1 MQVKISIF
9 FIKLQSYPN
18 RVAFFM
24 SVRVIN
30 GCERGK
36 IIDVAISTSEIEARR
51 VKSLKLE
58 IIRKIIGGILLV
70 SLVSL
75 IFIKPIQQYLAIP
88 KNITVFEGQEVTF
101 NKAAPV
107 SAALVSHNSSITLG
121 QNTHS
126 VSVKGKEKG
135 KNEMLLEFAGIP
147 VKNVDVHVL
156 KDFRVIPGGESIGVK
171 LNTVGVLVVGHHLVN
186 TNQGKKS
193 PGEIA
198 GINVGDIITTING
211 NKIEKMTDV
220 APYVQEAGKDGKP
233 LDLLISRESGKF
245 KTKLTPLKD
254 KDENTYKL
262 GLYIRDSAAGIGTMT
277 FIDPQSQKYGALGH
291 VISDMDTKKP
301 IVVED
306 GQIVR
311 STVTS
316 IEKGSNGDPGE
327 KLARFSSDR
336 EIVGNIQ
343 KNSPF
348 GIFGKMNKQLK
359 NGIMD
364 KPIPIALSS
373 QVKEGP
379 AKILTVVNNDHVEAF
394 DIEIVST
401 IPQKFPATKG
411 IVIKVTDP
419 KLLEKTGGIVQG
431 MSGSPIIQDGKLVGA
446 VTHVFVNDPTSGY
459 GVHIEW
465 MLNEAGIN
473 IYDTPNNKAS

>member
-1 MQVKISIF
+1 M
-9 FIKLQSYPN
+9 N
-18 RVAFFM
+18 
-24 SVRVIN
+24 
-30 GCERGK
+30 
-36 IIDVAISTSEIEARR
+36 D
-51 VKSLKLE
+51 LKLE

-70 SLVSL
+70 SLISL
-75 IFIKPIQQYLAIP
+75 IFFQPLQQYLAIP
-88 KNITVFEGQEVTF
+88 KSITVFEGQDYTF
-101 NKAAPV
+101 QKAAPV
-107 SAALVSHNSSITLG
+107 TAFLASHNSKVSLN
-121 QNTHS
+121 QEKNS
-126 VSVKGKEKG
+126 VSVNANEHG
-135 KNEMLLEFAGIP
+135 KNVMLLEYAGIP
-147 VKNVDVHVL
+147 IKKVDVQVL
-156 KDFRVIPGGESIGVK
+156 KDFRVIPGGQSIGVK
-171 LNTVGVLVVGHHLVN
+171 LNTVGVLVVGHHLIN
-186 TNQGKKS
+186 TENGKKS

-198 GINVGDIITTING
+198 GIKVGDIITEING

-220 APYVQEAGKDGKP
+220 APFVQSAGQDGKP
-233 LDLLISRESGKF
+233 LNLVISRESGKF
-245 KTKLTPLKD
+245 TTKLTPLKD
-254 KDENTYKL
+254 KGENTYKL

-277 FIDPQSQKYGALGH
+277 FVHPQSKKYGALGH

-327 KLARFSSDR
+327 KLARFSSDH

-348 GIFGKMNKQLK
+348 GIFGELNRNLK

-364 KPIPIALSS
+364 KPLPIALSD

-379 AKILTVVNNDHVEAF
+379 AKILTVVNDDKVEEF

-411 IVIKVTDP
+411 MVIKVTDP

-431 MSGSPIIQDGKLVGA
+431 MSGSPIIQNGKLVGA

-473 IYDTPNNKAS
+473 IYETPKDKAS

>member
-1 MQVKISIF
+1 M
-9 FIKLQSYPN
+9 KL
-18 RVAFFM
+18 
-24 SVRVIN
+24 
-30 GCERGK
+30 
-36 IIDVAISTSEIEARR
+36 D
-51 VKSLKLE
+51 

-70 SLVSL
+70 SLISL
-75 IFIKPIQQYLAIP
+75 IFFQPIQQYMAIP
-88 KNITVFEGQEVTF
+88 KTITVFEGQDYTF
-101 NKAAPV
+101 KKAAPV
-107 SAALVSHNSSITLG
+107 SAAIQSRNSNITLA
-121 QNTHS
+121 QEKHA
-126 VSVKGKEKG
+126 VSVQATEKG

-147 VKNVDVHVL
+147 IKKVDVHVL
-156 KDFRVIPGGESIGVK
+156 KDFRVIPGGQSIGVK
-171 LNTVGVLVVGHHLVN
+171 LNTVGVLVVGHHLIN
-186 TNQGKKS
+186 TANGKKS
-193 PGEIA
+193 PGDIA
-198 GINVGDIITTING
+198 GIKVGDIITEING

-220 APYVQEAGKDGKP
+220 APFVQTAGQDGKA
-233 LDLLISRESGKF
+233 LDMVISRESGKF
-245 KTKLTPLKD
+245 TTKLTPLKD
-254 KDENTYKL
+254 KGENTYKL

-277 FIDPQSQKYGALGH
+277 FVHPQSKKYGALGH

-348 GIFGKMNKQLK
+348 GIFGELNKDLK

-364 KPIPIALSS
+364 KPLPIALSH

-379 AKILTVVNNDHVEAF
+379 AKILTVVNDDRVEEF
-394 DIEIVST
+394 NIEIVST

-411 IVIKVTDP
+411 MVIKVTDP

-473 IYDTPNNKAS
+473 IYETPKNKAS

>member
-1 MQVKISIF
+1 M
-9 FIKLQSYPN
+9 
-18 RVAFFM
+18 
-24 SVRVIN
+24 
-30 GCERGK
+30 
-36 IIDVAISTSEIEARR
+36 
-51 VKSLKLE
+51 KLE

-70 SLVSL
+70 SLISL
-75 IFIKPIQQYLAIP
+75 IFFQPIQQYLAIP
-88 KNITVFEGQEVTF
+88 KTITVFEGQDYSF
-101 NKAAPV
+101 QKAAPV
-107 SAALVSHNSSITLG
+107 SAALVSQNSNVTLDQG
-121 QNTHS
+121 KHT
-126 VSVKGKEKG
+126 VSMKGSENG

-147 VKNVDVHVL
+147 IKKVDVHVL
-156 KDFRVIPGGESIGVK
+156 KDFRVIPGGQSIGVK
-171 LNTVGVLVVGHHLVN
+171 LNTVGVLVVGHHLIN
-186 TNQGKKS
+186 TTAGKKS

-198 GINVGDIITTING
+198 GIKIGDIITEING
-211 NKIEKMTDV
+211 EKIEKMTDV
-220 APYVQEAGKDGKP
+220 APFVQTAGQEGKP
-233 LDLLISRESGKF
+233 LELVISRESGKF
-245 KTKLTPLKD
+245 STKLTPLKD
-254 KDENTYKL
+254 KGENIYKL

-277 FIDPQSQKYGALGH
+277 FVHPQSKKYGALGH
-291 VISDMDTKKP
+291 VISDMDTKQP

-348 GIFGKMNKQLK
+348 GIFGEMVKELK
-359 NGIMD
+359 NGVMD
-364 KPIPIALSS
+364 KPLPIALSH

-379 AKILTVVNNDHVEAF
+379 AKILTVVNDDLVEEF

-411 IVIKVTDP
+411 MVIKVTDP
-419 KLLEKTGGIVQG
+419 KLLKKTGGIVQG
-431 MSGSPIIQDGKLVGA
+431 MSGSPIIQDGKLIGA

-473 IYDTPNNKAS
+473 IYEMPKNKAS